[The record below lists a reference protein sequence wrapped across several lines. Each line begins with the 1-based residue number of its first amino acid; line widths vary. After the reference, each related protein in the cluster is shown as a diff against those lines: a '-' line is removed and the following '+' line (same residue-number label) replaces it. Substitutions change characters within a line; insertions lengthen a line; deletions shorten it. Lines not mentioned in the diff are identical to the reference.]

1 MDCKFDRNFCLE
13 LTRLSKAG
21 MQREVF
27 LDAVHKTGERRPR
40 NPAAYFRTILQ
51 GYERDGVLTAAD
63 LAATAAKPEPAP
75 VDPPAERPLADWE
88 QAWLAQKAEIRKR
101 RQEAIERGEEVD

>member
-1 MDCKFDRNFCLE
+1 MRCIRRASADR
-13 LTRLSKAG
+13 A
-21 MQREVF
+21 
-27 LDAVHKTGERRPR
+27 

-51 GYERDGVLTAAD
+51 GYERDGVLTSAD

-75 VDPPAERPLADWE
+75 VEPPAERPLADWE

-101 RQEAIERGEEVD
+101 RQEAIDAGKKWTEEEKA

>member
-1 MDCKFDRNFCLE
+1 M
-13 LTRLSKAG
+13 
-21 MQREVF
+21 F

-51 GYERDGVLTAAD
+51 GYERDGVLTSAD

-88 QAWLAQKAEIRKR
+88 QAWLAQKEEIRR
-101 RQEAIERGEEVD
+101 RMKEAEANGL